1 MANSQQVPV
10 GVERNPGMLTPASG
24 NPGAGFWFQMFTFR
38 AGSKLQMFCSA
49 TFSSANSGR
58 KRRSAEEE
66 EEDEEHEFTLT
77 FRVLE
82 DGELNPVDPDVPV
95 ITGMTE
101 SPIQS
106 YEDEIQGRSIP
117 LLADALSNDSTSEV
131 ILHFKNQSYNLIVQF
146 EAEIE
151 VETTFL
157 LKVLLLTTFICLTML
172 IAYQIVAHRRG
183 GAKVFTTDEK
193 LMLQ

>member
-1 MANSQQVPV
+1 MYWTSILCLVRVENCHITQINDNGNAVAGSTVNLITNGMANSQQVPV

-49 TFSSANSGR
+49 TFSSVNSGR
-58 KRRSAEEE
+58 KRRSAE

-77 FRVLE
+77 FRVLD
-82 DGELNPVDPDVPV
+82 DGELNPVDPDVQI

-101 SPIQS
+101 TPIDS
-106 YEDEIQGRSIP
+106 FEEIEGRSIP

-131 ILHFKNQSYNLIVQF
+131 ILKMKFQDCN
-146 EAEIE
+146 
-151 VETTFL
+151 
-157 LKVLLLTTFICLTML
+157 FIL
-172 IAYQIVAHRRG
+172 
-183 GAKVFTTDEK
+183 
-193 LMLQ
+193 